1 MARYTGPKARR
12 WRRLGATPSDG
23 SLTAVQRRNYPPGQ
37 HGLRRGAKLSEYGT
51 QLQEKQKA
59 KYTYGLLERQF
70 RRYYREADKQSG
82 MTGENLMKKLELRL
96 DNVVYR
102 LGLSPSRAGARQAV
116 THGHVKVNGKKLD
129 IPSAA
134 TKPED
139 TIELSDTYR
148 KALTARQEEN
158 KESVKETDVPNWLK
172 LDSKALTGQVLSV
185 PERSDIDAAINE
197 QLIVEFYSR

>member
-12 WRRLGATPSDG
+12 WRRIGATPSDG
-23 SLTAVQRRNYPPGQ
+23 TLTAVQRRNYPPGQ

-70 RRYYREADKQSG
+70 RRYYREAEKQSG

-102 LGLSPSRAGARQAV
+102 LGLAATRAQARQAV

-134 TKPED
+134 TKTD
-139 TIELSDTYR
+139 DQISLSDTFK
-148 KALTARQEEN
+148 KALETHREEH
-158 KESVKETDVPNWLK
+158 KETTNDTDVPSWLK
-172 LDSKALTGQVLSV
+172 LDSKALTGQVRSE
-185 PERSDIDAAINE
+185 PARSDIGAAVNE

>member
-23 SLTAVQRRNYPPGQ
+23 SATAVQRRNYPPGQ

-70 RRYYREADKQSG
+70 RRYYREADQQAG
-82 MTGENLMKKLELRL
+82 MTGENLMKLLELRL

-102 LGLSPSRAGARQAV
+102 LGLAASRAQARQAV
-116 THGHVKVNGKKLD
+116 SHGHVLVNGKKLD

-134 TKPED
+134 VKAED
-139 TIELSDTYR
+139 TIELSDAYR
-148 KALTARQEEN
+148 KALAERREQD
-158 KESVKETDVPNWLK
+158 KEAVKEAEVPSWLK
-172 LDSKALTGQVLSV
+172 LDSKALTGQVLST

>member
-12 WRRLGATPSDG
+12 WRRIGQTPSDG
-23 SLTAVQRRNYPPGQ
+23 SATAVQRRNYPPGQ

-51 QLQEKQKA
+51 QMHEKQKA

-70 RRYYREADKQSG
+70 RRYYREADKKSG
-82 MTGENLMKKLELRL
+82 MTGENLMKSLELRL

-102 LGLSPSRAGARQAV
+102 LGLAASRAQARQAV
-116 THGHVKVNGKKLD
+116 SHGHVKVNGRKVD

-134 TKPED
+134 VKPED
-139 TIELSDTYR
+139 KIELSDAYR
-148 KALTARQEEN
+148 KALAERREQD
-158 KESVKETDVPNWLK
+158 KEAVKEAEVPSWLK
-172 LDSKALTGQVLSV
+172 LDSKALTGQVLQV
-185 PERSDIDAAINE
+185 PERSEIDAAINE